1 MSRLVKRFTVP
12 GVALLALASTGH
24 LGLAA
29 TPGVD
34 APRLR
39 VRPVMC
45 IAVRNSETCATVFE
59 IDWKSSAPGDYCLGS
74 DERREPL
81 RCWTQASTGAHSD
94 RVTVTRDFY
103 YWITTSGEARR
114 LSAVK
119 VELLRLHPEDRRR
132 ERRSRHVWDVL

>member
-1 MSRLVKRFTVP
+1 MTRTARLAIP
-12 GVALLALASTGH
+12 GLALLALTSMGH
-24 LGLAA
+24 PGLAA
-29 TPGVD
+29 TTGAD

-45 IAVRNSETCATVFE
+45 IAGRDSESCATVFE
-59 IDWKSSAPGDYCLGS
+59 IDWKSSTPGNYCLGS
-74 DERREPL
+74 DEQQEPL
-81 RCWTQASTGAHSD
+81 RCWTQASAGAHSD
-94 RVTVTRDFY
+94 RITVTRDFY
-103 YWITTSGEARR
+103 YWIAASGDSRR